1 MRLKIAVLSRNF
13 STTGGGA
20 EHYSIAVVEQLA
32 KHHEVHVFAQTFA
45 HAWPGLH
52 YHAIGRFLQRPR
64 WINQWWFAMATWWAT
79 RKGFD
84 IVHSHENV
92 WHGNVQ
98 TVHVLQ
104 VRHSLFHGKTG
115 LAWWL
120 RCIKVASSPRL
131 LSYLWLEKQRY
142 TVTPSRRVV
151 VVSDALRTAMLEAY
165 PGVAGALAVIT
176 PGVAVPALPTSA
188 AQKQEARER
197 LGLPTDGTCLLFVGN
212 DFQKKGL
219 PVLVN
224 ALARM
229 EPGVCLAVVGNP
241 KQADAIGQLAR
252 GCGVGERVHF
262 LGALLQMDS
271 AYRAC
276 DMLVHPTLQD
286 SYGMVVLEAMA
297 YGLPVVVSGL
307 PYCGIAGDL
316 THQAQAWLLPNPH
329 DVSALEHA
337 IRSVLGNPVLAQSM
351 AEKGLQFA
359 HSHSWEL
366 AGQLHER
373 LFEDLLAKGVDR

>member
-32 KHHEVHVFAQTFA
+32 KQHEVHVFAQTFA
-45 HAWPGLH
+45 HAWPGVS

-98 TVHVLQ
+98 TVHVLP
-104 VRHSLFHGKTG
+104 VRYSLFAEKTG

-120 RCIKVASSPRL
+120 RCLKVASSPRL

-142 TVTPSRRVV
+142 TITPSRRVV

-165 PGVAGALAVIT
+165 PGVAGALDVIT
-176 PGVAVPALPTSA
+176 PGVAIPALPTSA

-197 LGLPTDGTCLLFVGN
+197 LGLPANGTCLLFVGN
-212 DFQKKGL
+212 DFRKKGL
-219 PVLVN
+219 PALVN
-224 ALARM
+224 ALARLK
-229 EPGVCLAVVGNP
+229 PGVYLAVVGNP
-241 KQADAIGQLAR
+241 KQANAISQLAR
-252 GCGVGERVHF
+252 ECGVGERVHL
-262 LGALLQMDS
+262 LGALLQMDC

-329 DVSALEHA
+329 DVSALENA
-337 IRSVLGNPVLAQSM
+337 IQSVLGKPELAHSM

-359 HSHSWEL
+359 KGHSWEL
-366 AGQLHER
+366 AGQQHER
-373 LFEDLLAKGVDR
+373 LFEDLLANGVGR

>member
-98 TVHVLQ
+98 TVHVLP

-188 AQKQEARER
+188 AQKQEARKR

-252 GCGVGERVHF
+252 ACGVGERVHF

-316 THQAQAWLLPNPH
+316 THQVQAWVLPNPH
-329 DVSALEHA
+329 DASALEHA

-351 AEKGLQFA
+351 AERGMQFA
-359 HSHSWEL
+359 QGHSWEL
-366 AGQLHER
+366 AGKQHER
-373 LFEDLLAKGVDR
+373 LFQDLLAKGDGR